1 MEGGAF
7 DGGAREAHGGKVRDR
22 RHGPGAAHLEFHGK
36 ERRVGALGLEL
47 VGDGPARALA
57 CGTEGTLHGKVVQL
71 YDHAVDFEGEAVAAR
86 ANLFR
91 NLHDFVGGVGCPVVV
106 GVESEALE
114 LQQVLFVSF
123 IVALGNVVGKEAHR
137 ARLAFGDTLELERTR
152 DGVARVL
159 ENLLA
164 F

>member
-1 MEGGAF
+1 MRFFAYHIPQSNNKTHEENLLQLKRLG
-7 DGGAREAHGGKVRDR
+7 
-22 RHGPGAAHLEFHGK
+22 FHTNDYWT
-36 ERRVGALGLEL
+36 A
-47 VGDGPARALA
+47 
-57 CGTEGTLHGKVVQL
+57 
-71 YDHAVDFEGEAVAAR
+71 
-86 ANLFR
+86 
-91 NLHDFVGGVGCPVVV
+91 
-106 GVESEALE
+106 EALE

-152 DGVARVL
+152 NCVARVL